1 MKKSLAVLAVCVVLL
16 LSACG
21 RDLDVGESGYS
32 PSIHTI
38 GGQSYVSLNDIS
50 PESGIGMD
58 IAVDRIVLTEDGLTI
73 DLPLDSVFIYRDGHI
88 IGSLTLSPY
97 VEGHTVYVPAE
108 FYDAFLCKDAASAPS
123 LFNGALF
130 YKQEILSALRDRET
144 AFHKKLLAAVEI
156 PRSMNIETPHIDP
169 NRIFTETKLSD
180 YPQQLAEDLRG
191 QGYENPQS
199 FAYTE
204 YMIISGTQS
213 LAQAGLAS
221 TISVYPEL
229 KDVDPEVMTVDQF
242 NVWQSAYH
250 AQQYQAGLT
259 KESKAFMEEKNISLD
274 DLQYLDRYFYGSFM
288 EQTDETLQ
296 EVLTEYYET
305 LIDFLS

>member
-1 MKKSLAVLAVCVVLL
+1 MKKSRTVLAVCVMLL

-21 RDLDVGESGYS
+21 SDPDVGESRVS
-32 PSIHTI
+32 QSIHTI
-38 GGQSYVSLNDIS
+38 GGHSYVSLNDIAL
-50 PESGIGMD
+50 ESGIGMD
-58 IAVDRIVLTEDGLTI
+58 IAADRIVLTEDGLTV

-97 VEGHTVYVPAE
+97 VEGRNVYVPAE
-108 FYDAFLCKDAASAPS
+108 FYDAFLCKDATSDPS

-130 YKQEILSALRDRET
+130 YKQEIVSALRDRET
-144 AFHKKLLAAVEI
+144 AYNKKLLAAVDL
-156 PRSMNIETPHIDP
+156 PRSMNIETPHIDAS
-169 NRIFTETKLSD
+169 RIFTETKLSD
-180 YPQQLAEDLRG
+180 YPQQLAEDLRS
-191 QGYENPQS
+191 QGYEKPES

-229 KDVDPEVMTVDQF
+229 KDVDPEEMTVDQF
-242 NVWQSAYH
+242 NVWQRTYH

-259 KESKAFMEEKNISLD
+259 EESKAFMEEKNISLD